1 MSTKIGEHEPGKL
14 DPIGTNGLGWTQGE
28 RRVRGRV
35 AGCAGIWLNE
45 NWPLDWHEY
54 RTSLVN
60 ADGKTDWRK
69 VLRKVETSSKPSIS
83 PCSIDIQFSLMRATL
98 TESRGELNSSQY
110 YRPGERARPWCRS
123 ADHFRIIE
131 KRDGQTRILGAMQ
144 LDSISDFL
152 LKDLL
157 QNIGILCYW
166 FFLFGFLVRGSFAI
180 QRKIVIRLTKK
191 STGFSVRMKK
201 GQSWKFASDRLVRTN
216 YHWEKCVL
224 LHSRKILK
232 HVNAKYT
239 ENVYAVSVPGT
250 YIYVP
255 FRDRTNCCESPS
267 YSVDKICLCYWLH
280 LFQYLRH
287 QFIRIPKVVV
297 FFSICDIKKL

>member
-1 MSTKIGEHEPGKL
+1 
-14 DPIGTNGLGWTQGE
+14 
-28 RRVRGRV
+28 
-35 AGCAGIWLNE
+35 
-45 NWPLDWHEY
+45 
-54 RTSLVN
+54 
-60 ADGKTDWRK
+60 
-69 VLRKVETSSKPSIS
+69 
-83 PCSIDIQFSLMRATL
+83 MRATL

-191 STGFSVRMKK
+191 STGFSVRMK
-201 GQSWKFASDRLVRTN
+201 GRQTRT
-216 YHWEKCVL
+216 VL
-224 LHSRKILK
+224 
-232 HVNAKYT
+232 
-239 ENVYAVSVPGT
+239 E
-250 YIYVP
+250 
-255 FRDRTNCCESPS
+255 
-267 YSVDKICLCYWLH
+267 IC
-280 LFQYLRH
+280 
-287 QFIRIPKVVV
+287 
-297 FFSICDIKKL
+297 